1 MKKNLVLAATVLCL
15 LSGTAFIIN
24 DNKANAAALSPKV
37 QHLVDFAAKN
47 EGSETATM
55 FAQLS
60 NKEKDELAKYVEFHS
75 EKVPPVYFIIMAD
88 HVYKS
93 NKDKAAL
100 WYYIG
105 KFRAYQDTMMCQD
118 KTSQSQLEVYPML
131 APKTLKY
138 VATKVN
144 DKKYLADLMQ
154 KALDW
159 DIGHPNRVNP
169 VWACYHGISAFTKA
183 PKLIPNTEYE
193 KIQNQVRDEIRAS
206 IKKYKG
212 E

>member
-1 MKKNLVLAATVLCL
+1 MKKNLIITAAILCL
-15 LSGTAFIIN
+15 LSGTAFIAN
-24 DNKANAAALSPKV
+24 EKANAAALSPKV
-37 QHLVDFAAKN
+37 QHLVDFAEKN
-47 EGSETATM
+47 EGSEAASM

-60 NKEKDELAKYVEFHS
+60 NKEKDELANYVEFHS

-105 KFRAYQDTMMCQD
+105 KFRAYQDTMMCKD

-144 DKKYLADLMQ
+144 DKKYLAGLMQ

-159 DIGHPNRVNP
+159 DIAHPDRVNP

-183 PKLIPNTEYE
+183 PKLIPESEYTKVQE
-193 KIQNQVRDEIRAS
+193 QVRDEIRAS

-212 E
+212 